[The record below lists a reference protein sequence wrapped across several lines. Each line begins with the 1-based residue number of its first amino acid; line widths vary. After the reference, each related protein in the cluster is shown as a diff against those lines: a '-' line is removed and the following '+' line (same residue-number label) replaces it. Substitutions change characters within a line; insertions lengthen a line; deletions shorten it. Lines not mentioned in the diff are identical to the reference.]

1 MNMTIN
7 VKKFIREATDA
18 AASAPPGD
26 LISQLKQVMADNF
39 VFYFKAHS
47 FHWNVE
53 GPNFP
58 QYHDFLSDVY
68 TNAFGAVDRIA
79 EEIRALGEY
88 APMSLDELVNTS
100 SISEN
105 KSAQDAMS
113 MFRILS
119 EDNQK
124 VLGGLLATQRM
135 AEAANQVGLANY
147 LQDLYDSHKKLAWM
161 LNSILK

>member
-1 MNMTIN
+1 MTTIYN
-7 VKKFIREATDA
+7 YVQEAAMAAGADA
-18 AASAPPGD
+18 PSN
-26 LISQLKQVMADNF
+26 LVSQLRQVMANNF

-58 QYHDFLSDVY
+58 QYHEFLEGVY

-88 APMSLDELVNTS
+88 APMSLNEMLNTS
-100 SISEN
+100 SLMEN
-105 KSAQDAMS
+105 TSQRNAMS
-113 MFRILS
+113 MFSILS
-119 EDNQK
+119 EDNQNI
-124 VLGGLLATQRM
+124 LGGLLATQKM

-161 LNSILK
+161 LSAIQK

>member
-1 MNMTIN
+1 MTTIQDY
-7 VKKFIREATDA
+7 VQEATTAAGADA
-18 AASAPPGD
+18 PSN
-26 LISQLKQVMADNF
+26 LISQLRQVMADNF

-58 QYHDFLSDVY
+58 QYHEFLEGVY
-68 TNAFGAVDRIA
+68 TNAFAAVDRIA

-88 APMSLDELVNTS
+88 APMSLNEILNTS
-100 SISEN
+100 SLMEN
-105 KSAQDAMS
+105 TSQRNAMS
-113 MFRILS
+113 MFSILS
-119 EDNQK
+119 EDNQNI
-124 VLGGLLATQRM
+124 LGGLLATQKM

-161 LNSILK
+161 LSAIQK

>member
-1 MNMTIN
+1 MTTIQDY
-7 VKKFIREATDA
+7 VQEATTAAGADA
-18 AASAPPGD
+18 PSN
-26 LISQLKQVMADNF
+26 LVSQLRQVMADNF

-58 QYHDFLSDVY
+58 QYHEFLEGVY

-88 APMSLDELVNTS
+88 APMSLNEMLNTS
-100 SISEN
+100 SLMEN
-105 KSAQDAMS
+105 TSQRNAMS
-113 MFRILS
+113 MFSILS
-119 EDNQK
+119 DDNQNI
-124 VLGGLLATQRM
+124 LGGLLATQKM

-161 LNSILK
+161 LSAIQK

>member
-1 MNMTIN
+1 
-7 VKKFIREATDA
+7 
-18 AASAPPGD
+18 
-26 LISQLKQVMADNF
+26 

-58 QYHDFLSDVY
+58 QYHEFLEGVY

-88 APMSLDELVNTS
+88 APMSLNEMLNTS
-100 SISEN
+100 SLMEN
-105 KSAQDAMS
+105 TSQRNAMS
-113 MFRILS
+113 MFSILS
-119 EDNQK
+119 DDNQNI
-124 VLGGLLATQRM
+124 LGGLLATQKM

-161 LNSILK
+161 LSSILK

>member
-1 MNMTIN
+1 MTTIQDY
-7 VKKFIREATDA
+7 VQEATTAAGADA
-18 AASAPPGD
+18 PSN
-26 LISQLKQVMADNF
+26 LVSQLRQVMADNF

-58 QYHDFLSDVY
+58 QYHEFLEGVY
-68 TNAFGAVDRIA
+68 TNAFAAVDRIA

-88 APMSLDELVNTS
+88 APMSLNELINTS
-100 SISEN
+100 SLMEN
-105 KSAQDAMS
+105 TSQRNSMS
-113 MFRILS
+113 MFSILS
-119 EDNQK
+119 DDNQNI
-124 VLGGLLATQRM
+124 LGGLLATQKM

-161 LNSILK
+161 LSAIQK

>member
-1 MNMTIN
+1 MTTIQDY
-7 VKKFIREATDA
+7 VQEATTAAGADA
-18 AASAPPGD
+18 PSN
-26 LISQLKQVMADNF
+26 LVSQLRQVMADNF

-58 QYHDFLSDVY
+58 QYHEFLEGVY

-88 APMSLDELVNTS
+88 APMSLNELINTS
-100 SISEN
+100 SLMEN
-105 KSAQDAMS
+105 TSQRNAIS
-113 MFRILS
+113 MFSILS
-119 EDNQK
+119 DDNQNI
-124 VLGGLLATQRM
+124 LGGLLATQKM

-161 LNSILK
+161 LSAIQK

>member
-1 MNMTIN
+1 MTTIHN
-7 VKKFIREATDA
+7 YVQEATMAAGADA
-18 AASAPPGD
+18 PSN
-26 LISQLKQVMADNF
+26 LVFQLRKVMADNF

-53 GPNFP
+53 GPDFP
-58 QYHDFLSDVY
+58 QYHNFLEGVY

-88 APMSLDELVNTS
+88 APMSLNELINSSSLMENTS
-100 SISEN
+100 QRS
-105 KSAQDAMS
+105 AMS
-113 MFRILS
+113 MFSILS
-119 EDNQK
+119 GDNQNI
-124 VLGGLLATQRM
+124 LGNLLATQKM

-161 LNSILK
+161 LSAIQK

>member
-1 MNMTIN
+1 MTTIQDY
-7 VKKFIREATDA
+7 VQEATTAAGADA
-18 AASAPPGD
+18 PSN
-26 LISQLKQVMADNF
+26 LISQLRQVMADNF

-58 QYHDFLSDVY
+58 QYHKFLKGVY
-68 TNAFGAVDRIA
+68 KNAFDAVDRIA

-88 APMSLDELVNTS
+88 APMSLNEMLNTS
-100 SISEN
+100 SLMEN
-105 KSAQDAMS
+105 TSQRNAMI
-113 MFRILS
+113 MFSILS
-119 EDNQK
+119 EDNQNI
-124 VLGGLLATQRM
+124 LGSILATQKM

-161 LNSILK
+161 LSAIQK

>member
-1 MNMTIN
+1 MTTIQDY
-7 VKKFIREATDA
+7 VQEATTAAGADA
-18 AASAPPGD
+18 PSN
-26 LISQLKQVMADNF
+26 LVSQLRQVMADNF

-58 QYHDFLSDVY
+58 QYHEFLEGVY
-68 TNAFGAVDRIA
+68 TNAFAAVDRIA

-88 APMSLDELVNTS
+88 APMSLNELINTS
-100 SISEN
+100 SLMEN
-105 KSAQDAMS
+105 TSQRNAMS
-113 MFRILS
+113 MFSILS
-119 EDNQK
+119 DDNQNI
-124 VLGGLLATQRM
+124 LGGLLATQKM

-161 LNSILK
+161 LSAIQK

>member
-1 MNMTIN
+1 MTTIQDY
-7 VKKFIREATDA
+7 VQEATTAAGADA
-18 AASAPPGD
+18 PSN
-26 LISQLKQVMADNF
+26 LVSQLRQVMADNF

-58 QYHDFLSDVY
+58 QYHEFLEGVY

-88 APMSLDELVNTS
+88 APMSLNELINTS
-100 SISEN
+100 SLMEN
-105 KSAQDAMS
+105 TSQRNAMS
-113 MFRILS
+113 MFSILS
-119 EDNQK
+119 DDNQNI
-124 VLGGLLATQRM
+124 LGGLLATQKM

-161 LNSILK
+161 LSAIQK

>member
-1 MNMTIN
+1 MTTIQDY
-7 VKKFIREATDA
+7 VQEATTAAGADA
-18 AASAPPGD
+18 PSN
-26 LISQLKQVMADNF
+26 LVSQLRQVMADNF

-58 QYHDFLSDVY
+58 QYHEFLEGVY
-68 TNAFGAVDRIA
+68 TNAFAAVDRIA

-88 APMSLDELVNTS
+88 APMSLNEMLNTS
-100 SISEN
+100 SLMEN
-105 KSAQDAMS
+105 TSQRNAMS
-113 MFRILS
+113 MFSILS
-119 EDNQK
+119 DDNQNI
-124 VLGGLLATQRM
+124 LGGLLATQKM

-161 LNSILK
+161 LSAIQK

>member
-1 MNMTIN
+1 MTTIQDY
-7 VKKFIREATDA
+7 VQEATTAAGADA
-18 AASAPPGD
+18 PSN
-26 LISQLKQVMADNF
+26 LVSQLRQVMADNF

-58 QYHDFLSDVY
+58 QYHEFLEGVY

-88 APMSLDELVNTS
+88 APMSLNEMLNTS
-100 SISEN
+100 SLMEN
-105 KSAQDAMS
+105 TSQRNAMS
-113 MFRILS
+113 MFSILS
-119 EDNQK
+119 EDNQNI
-124 VLGGLLATQRM
+124 LGGLLATQKM

-161 LNSILK
+161 LSAIQK